1 MAISPFF
8 ANLSYDPS
16 WQFDLSASL
25 PNQAE
30 DQQARSAVKALSEIH
45 DHLRTEM
52 HRAQLCYQ
60 ETADT
65 HSLPAPDYQVG
76 DLVWL
81 DTRNWKAQQPSAK
94 LDHRWHGQ
102 FKIAHKISSNTF
114 RLKLHSSMQVHPIFH
129 VSLLEPA
136 AQDLLPGQ

>member
-1 MAISPFF
+1 MAVSPFF
-8 ANLSYDPS
+8 ANLGYDPR
-16 WQFDLSASL
+16 WQFNLSASL

-30 DQQARSAVKALSEIH
+30 DQQARSAAKALSEIH
-45 DHLRTEM
+45 DHTRTEM
-52 HRAQLCYQ
+52 YHAQLRYQ

-65 HSLPAPDYQVG
+65 HSLPAPGYQVG

-81 DTRNWKAQQPSAK
+81 NTQNWKAQQPSAK
-94 LDHRWHGQ
+94 LDHRRHGQ
-102 FKIAHKISSNTF
+102 FKIARKISSHTF

-136 AQDLLPGQ
+136 AQDPLPGQ